1 MTVDGETGWQ
11 DAVRAAAML
20 AVAPESLGGA
30 VVKAF
35 PGPVRDA
42 WLDTLRGWIGEH
54 APWRKL
60 PSHVSEARLLG
71 GLDLPSTLRLGRPV
85 FETGL
90 LAESNGGVVVVSM
103 AERSHRSQV
112 SHLCVALDNAV
123 VAVERDGF
131 SMRSEARLAVV
142 ALDEGIGDD
151 EAVASALLD
160 RLAFPVDL
168 RAIGIRDLDPG
179 TCTFVDLERA
189 RNRWQCVELPAPDQQ
204 QLAAAAIA
212 LEIDSMRPLILAAR
226 VARIAAAL
234 ESRDRVE
241 AGDLALAARLVL
253 LPRASAGLVQPGPA
267 EESTPEEAP
276 QPPPQAAADD
286 SPTAQAEQQPEE
298 PGQAAEADQAL
309 DERVIESAGAILPED
324 ILDAINRH
332 RAQRGKRKSE
342 GKSGASKYS
351 GLRGRPAGCVAGSP
365 RDGGRLNLLATL
377 RAAAPWQELRRRELP
392 AGDPARRR
400 ILVRSDDFRINRF
413 RQRSEST
420 VIFVVDASG
429 SSALHRLA
437 ESKGAVE
444 LLLADCYVRR
454 DRVALIAFRGQR
466 AELLLPPTRSLV
478 RAKRSLTA
486 LPGGG
491 GTPLASGIDAAAELA
506 DSVHRRGGSP
516 TVVVL
521 TDGRANVCRDGS
533 TGRREALEDALR
545 SAAAFRHADT
555 RCMVVDTSMRPDDNG
570 AELARAMQAA
580 YLPLPHADAAALS
593 KAVDLQ
599 RDLH

>member
-1 MTVDGETGWQ
+1 MIPDGEVRWQ
-11 DAVRAAAML
+11 DALRAAAML
-20 AVAPESLGGA
+20 AVAPRQLGGA
-30 VVKAF
+30 AVKAF
-35 PGPVRDA
+35 PGPVREA
-42 WLDTLRGWIGEH
+42 WLDTLRDWIGRDS
-54 APWRKL
+54 AWRTL
-60 PSHVSEARLLG
+60 PSHISESRLLG

-85 FETGL
+85 FESGL
-90 LAESNGGVVVVSM
+90 LAESDGGVVVVSM
-103 AERSHRSQV
+103 AERAQRNLV
-112 SHLCVALDNAV
+112 SHLCATLDSAAV
-123 VAVERDGF
+123 VVERDGF
-131 SMRSEARLAVV
+131 STRSAARFAAL
-142 ALDEGIGDD
+142 ALDEGIDED
-151 EAVASALLD
+151 EAVAPALLD

-168 RAIGIRDLDPG
+168 REIGIRDLDAAG
-179 TCTFVDLERA
+179 YEVADLERA
-189 RNRWQCVELPAPDQQ
+189 RGLWGEVELALSDQQ
-204 QLAAAAIA
+204 QLAAAATA
-212 LEIDSMRPLILAAR
+212 LEIDSLRPLIYAGRAAC
-226 VARIAAAL
+226 IAAAL
-234 ESRDRVE
+234 EGRDRVASE
-241 AGDLALAARLVL
+241 DLALAARLVL
-253 LPRASAGLVQPGPA
+253 LPRAQPGLVQTGTA
-267 EESTPEEAP
+267 EHNVDE
-276 QPPPQAAADD
+276 QPPPEAPPPDAPPPTPEVESQADDPAQIADLDQPLEDRVVETAAA
-286 SPTAQAEQQPEE
+286 
-298 PGQAAEADQAL
+298 L
-309 DERVIESAGAILPED
+309 LPQD
-324 ILDAINRH
+324 LLNAINRH

-377 RAAAPWQELRRRELP
+377 RAAAPWQELRRRERQAGEP
-392 AGDPARRR
+392 ASRR
-400 ILVRSDDFRINRF
+400 ILVRTDDFRINRF
-413 RQRSEST
+413 KQRTEST

-429 SSALHRLA
+429 SAALQRLS

-491 GTPLASGIDAAAELA
+491 GTPLASGIEAAAELA
-506 DSVHRRGGSP
+506 DAVRRRGGSP

-545 SAAAFRHADT
+545 SAAVFRHSDT

-570 AELARAMQAA
+570 AELARAMQAT

-599 RDLH
+599 RELR